1 MQLQKVNSTLLQ
13 NECVKECLWLKNIFN
28 ALEIKDKEMIIN
40 SDNQAAIFNSENKN
54 NKPKN

>member
-1 MQLQKVNSTLLQ
+1 
-13 NECVKECLWLKNIFN
+13 LKNIFN